1 MATKGVKSHL
11 GEITA
16 MLADAAPVALRP
28 RGTGSIAAPVQ
39 LAQLSTGYQQL
50 QSKVQELEGRVGRPL
65 VLPLHALR
73 PSRFQTAGIDE
84 QRVGSL
90 LANLEHNALAT
101 PIVVRSLG
109 ESGYEIVAGHH
120 RVEAFR
126 RLGRQE
132 IDAVVKD
139 YADEE
144 AMALVFFDNFLAPEL
159 PDYHKYLGFE
169 QIRSASG
176 MSQEALAKKAGVSRS
191 LVTQLFSFQRLPAE
205 ALALIASHPHGVGAN
220 LAQGLAQFASEQPER
235 VVQAV
240 RMVVEQKIEQSKAL
254 AWLRDGERK
263 PRNTPAT
270 PVVIR
275 TGRKT
280 FCDVLASGNRVVV
293 RFKSEEDRQ
302 RAEQAIEEVLRNLAG
317 AE

>member
-1 MATKGVKSHL
+1 MAKGVKSHL

-28 RGTGSIAAPVQ
+28 RGTGSIGAPVQ
-39 LAQLSTGYQQL
+39 LAQLSAGYQQL
-50 QSKVQELEGRVGRPL
+50 QTKVQELEGRAGRPL
-65 VLPLHALR
+65 VLRLEALR
-73 PSRFQTAGIDE
+73 PSRWQTAGIDE
-84 QRVGSL
+84 DRVAGL
-90 LANLEHNALAT
+90 QANLEHNALAS
-101 PIVVRSLG
+101 PVVVRTLADG
-109 ESGYEIVAGHH
+109 GYEIIAGHH

-126 RLGRQE
+126 RLGREE

-169 QIRSASG
+169 QIRRASG

-191 LVTQLFSFQRLPAE
+191 LVAQLLSFERLPAD
-205 ALALIASHPHGVGAN
+205 ALALIASHPRSVGAN
-220 LAQGLAQFASEQPER
+220 LAQGLAQLSADQPER
-235 VVQAV
+235 VTRAVQ
-240 RMVVEQKIEQSKAL
+240 MVVEQQLDQSKAL
-254 AWLRDGERK
+254 AWVRAPQR
-263 PRNTPAT
+263 PSRTAANA

-275 TGRKT
+275 SGRKT
-280 FCDVLASGNRVVV
+280 FCDVTASGNRVVV

-302 RAEQAIEEVLRNLAG
+302 RAEQAIEALLRDLAE
-317 AE
+317 AP